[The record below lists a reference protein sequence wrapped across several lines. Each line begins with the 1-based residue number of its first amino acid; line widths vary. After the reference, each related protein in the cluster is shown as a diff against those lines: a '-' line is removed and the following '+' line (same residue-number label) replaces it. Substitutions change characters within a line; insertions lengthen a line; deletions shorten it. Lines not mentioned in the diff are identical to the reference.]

1 MAADGEVI
9 LAREGDAAVTDDQ
22 EEPGAAPVRRVRPW
36 HRVGVVVASAVVVT
50 ATAGGGALAVARG
63 QDLRADTSRAPSEP
77 RDAWDFAA
85 SDAGPGAESGT
96 GPAYGSGSS
105 GRARAV
111 RRATASQSVGLVEV
125 TSSLVDGQAAGTG
138 LIWSTGGIVVTN
150 HHVVEGAK
158 SVRVTVVSTG
168 RTYTATY
175 VGADAAADVAVLR
188 LDGAS
193 GLQPVE
199 PAGRARTGDPVTAV
213 GDANGDGGALTAA
226 TGEVLATGRDIV
238 VEDDRGGRTPRS
250 DLIQISAEV
259 VPGDSGGAV
268 LDTRGGVVAM
278 TVAAATGGLDVAG
291 YAIPIEQVRSVVA
304 QVLSGR
310 ATARVDL
317 GYHGYLGV
325 ALDPGATVPLV
336 VRTISGGAAAR
347 AGISAGDTVTAVG
360 RATVSSAE
368 ELRAVLGATAPGSWV
383 QVSWRSANGATRTAT
398 VLLGRAPID

>member
-1 MAADGEVI
+1 MTADH
-9 LAREGDAAVTDDQ
+9 
-22 EEPGAAPVRRVRPW
+22 EEPGAPLGRRVRPW
-36 HRVGVVVASAVVVT
+36 HRIGIVVASAVAMT
-50 ATAGGGALAVARG
+50 AAAGGGALTVARS
-63 QDLRADTSRAPSEP
+63 QDLRADSAMAPSGP
-77 RDAWDFAA
+77 RDAWEFAA
-85 SDAGPGAESGT
+85 DDGGPGSGSGA
-96 GPAYGSGSS
+96 GPAYGSGAV

-111 RRATASQSVGLVEV
+111 RRATTSQSVGLVEV

-150 HHVVEGAK
+150 HHVVEGAR

-175 VGADAAADVAVLR
+175 VGADPAADVAVLR
-188 LDGAS
+188 LDRAS
-193 GLQPVE
+193 GLQPVD
-199 PAGRARTGDPVTAV
+199 PAGAARTGDPVTAI

-238 VEDDRGGRTPRS
+238 VEDDHGGRTPRS

-268 LDTRGGVVAM
+268 LDARGDVVAM
-278 TVAAATGGLDVAG
+278 TVAAATGGMDVAG

-310 ATARVDL
+310 ATSRVDL

-325 ALDPGATVPLV
+325 ALDPGSTVPLV
-336 VRTISGGAAAR
+336 VRTVRGGAAAR

-360 RATVSSAE
+360 RATVSSAD
-368 ELRAVLGATAPGSWV
+368 ELRTVLGATAPGSWV
-383 QVSWRSANGATRTAT
+383 QVSWRSADGATRTAT